1 MPEHPAASDEV
12 TADPNSPTSNSADP
26 SRWVEPTSLVPLRWG
41 AYRSRL
47 LGGLLLIVSGGLA
60 IAGGSAYSP
69 FAQFL
74 LAAGTVAHVT
84 GWSVLPSAGWR
95 RVWALVPSTLAM
107 WFLLTGPGWLSIL
120 LLPYVGWLLV
130 RHRPVSAYLTAIF
143 VLAAATMVARPFPE
157 YSGMLPA
164 LGIVAAVMV
173 VSAWVAR
180 AVHVAQSRLRRG
192 RNLSKSQG

>member
-1 MPEHPAASDEV
+1 MPELPSPSPFPDPHP
-12 TADPNSPTSNSADP
+12 
-26 SRWVEPTSLVPLRWG
+26 WVEPTSVVPLRWG

-47 LGGLLLIVSGGLA
+47 LGGLLLIVAGGVA
-60 IAGGSAYSP
+60 IAGGSASSP

-74 LAAGTVAHVT
+74 LAAGSAAHVT

-95 RVWALVPSTLAM
+95 RVWALIPSTLAM
-107 WFLLTGPGWLSIL
+107 WFLLTGPGWLWIL
-120 LLPYVGWLLV
+120 LLPYLGWLLV
-130 RHRPVSAYLTAIF
+130 RHRPVAAYATAIF
-143 VLAAATMVARPFPE
+143 VLAATTMVARPFLE

-180 AVHVAQSRLRRG
+180 AVHVAQSSLRPG
-192 RNLSKSQG
+192 RKLRNSRV

>member
-1 MPEHPAASDEV
+1 MPDLPAPAVGTVAATGWREPAS
-12 TADPNSPTSNSADP
+12 AI
-26 SRWVEPTSLVPLRWG
+26 PLRWG
-41 AYRSRL
+41 GYRARL
-47 LGGLLLIVSGGLA
+47 LGGVLLIVSGGLA
-60 IAGGSAYSP
+60 VAGGSASSP
-69 FAQFL
+69 FAQAL
-74 LAAGTVAHVT
+74 LALGTAAHVT

>member
-1 MPEHPAASDEV
+1 ML
-12 TADPNSPTSNSADP
+12 
-26 SRWVEPTSLVPLRWG
+26 EPTSLIPLRWG

-47 LGGLLLIVSGGLA
+47 LGGLLLIVAGGIA

-74 LAAGTVAHVT
+74 LAAGTIAHVT

-107 WFLLTGPGWLSIL
+107 WFLLTGPGWLAIL
-120 LLPYVGWLLV
+120 LLPYLGWLLV
-130 RHRPVSAYLTAIF
+130 RHRPIAAYPTAIF
-143 VLAAATMVARPFPE
+143 VLAAATMVAGLFPE
-157 YSGMLPA
+157 YSAMLPA
-164 LGIVAAVMV
+164 LGIVTAVMA

-180 AVHVAQSRLRRG
+180 AVHVAQTRLRRG
-192 RNLSKSQG
+192 RNPGLSEV